1 MRCGIGHRHGSDLV
15 WLWLWHRLWFQ
26 IWCGCGCGIDSDVPS
41 LGTSFCRWCGPE
53 KQKKKKKTKT
63 PKTKQSTIPLQRKHR
78 TISQCLY
85 SFQQPQTLF
94 IVLGLLEEKAS
105 PGFCWHCA
113 YLLCVWSG
121 KVRGTEKSME
131 GLRWDHS
138 RLTHFPP
145 FSASGQQPSLTSWSV
160 NQAS

>member
-1 MRCGIGHRHGSDLV
+1 MFLAWEHPFATGVALKCKKKKKKKKK
-15 WLWLWHRLWFQ
+15 
-26 IWCGCGCGIDSDVPS
+26 P
-41 LGTSFCRWCGPE
+41 
-53 KQKKKKKTKT
+53 QKKKKQKTKT

-105 PGFCWHCA
+105 PGSCWHCA

-145 FSASGQQPSLTSWSV
+145 FSASGQQPMTQKSPAGEKLSTVWGSTMCFISLQFLWSMK
-160 NQAS
+160 S